1 MAMSIPTAVRRYTVE
16 EVYAFPDDGNRYE
29 VVRGE
34 LLVTPAPRLAHQGVV
49 TRLVARLAEY
59 LRPLDLERSL
69 FVGPADI
76 FWGDDIWVQP
86 DLLVVTPE
94 EITTDWRTCK
104 TLWLVVEVI
113 SPSSARGDRLVKRR
127 AYQENGV
134 ATYWV
139 VDAERR
145 VVEVWHPGDDIP
157 ELVTDELRWR
167 VSPDA
172 PECAIPLGEVWAALP
187 TR

>member
-1 MAMSIPTAVRRYTVE
+1 MAMSIPTAVRQYTVE

-29 VVRGE
+29 VVHGE
-34 LLVTPAPRLAHQGVV
+34 LLVTPAPRSVHQGVV
-49 TRLVARLAEY
+49 AQFLFRLEHYLA
-59 LRPLDLERSL
+59 PLGLERTL
-69 FVGPADI
+69 LPGPADI
-76 FWGDDIWVQP
+76 FWSDDVWVQP
-86 DLLVVTPE
+86 DLLVVVPDEVTA
-94 EITTDWRTCK
+94 DWRTFK
-104 TLWLVVEVI
+104 TLRLVVEVL

-145 VVEVWHPGDDIP
+145 VVEVWHPGDDVP

-167 VSPDA
+167 VSVDA

-187 TR
+187 R

>member
-1 MAMSIPTAVRRYTVE
+1 MAMSIPTAVRQYTVE
-16 EVYAFPDDGNRYE
+16 EVYAFPEDGNRYE
-29 VVRGE
+29 VVHGE
-34 LLVTPAPRLAHQGVV
+34 LLVTPAPRLVHQGVV

-76 FWGDDIWVQP
+76 FWGDDVWVQP
-86 DLLVVTPE
+86 DLLVVVPD

-104 TLWLVVEVI
+104 TLRLVVEVL
-113 SPSSARGDRLVKRR
+113 SPSSVRGDRLVKRR

-139 VDAERR
+139 VDAARR
-145 VVEVWHPGDDIP
+145 VVEVWHPGDEVP

-172 PECAIPLGEVWAALP
+172 PECSIPLGDVWATLP
-187 TR
+187 T

>member
-29 VVRGE
+29 VVHGE
-34 LLVTPAPRLAHQGVV
+34 LLVTPAPRLVHQGVV
-49 TRLVARLAEY
+49 AQFLFRLEHYLA
-59 LRPLDLERSL
+59 PLGLERSL
-69 FVGPADI
+69 FPGPADI

-104 TLWLVVEVI
+104 TLWLVVEVL
-113 SPSSARGDRLVKRR
+113 SPSSARADRVVKRR
-127 AYQENGV
+127 AYQENAV

-145 VVEVWHPGDDIP
+145 VVEVWQPGDDVP

-167 VSPDA
+167 VSADA

-187 TR
+187 R